1 MPQSSESEAL
11 VKKLVSYDEWQLHS
25 SGLLM
30 GYTCHPRAECTMS
43 LHELAPVHPN
53 LPKTIY
59 ALISHMNRTAGHCGA
74 DKHQVSATI
83 AMLRHGLISA
93 MNVRGEQSHYL
104 LVQNIIEQVNNPD
117 EVLLIGM
124 QAKVGSER
132 VDNEIVPFVL
142 STSWGN
148 TMHTKADLND
158 AYPGW
163 ETRWKVG
170 IELGLN
176 LEELNE
182 HMFKQPTHAGSSV
195 TATLP
200 ELD

>member
-1 MPQSSESEAL
+1 MTQISNSEAL
-11 VKKLVSYDEWQLHS
+11 LKQLVSYDEWQLRKP
-25 SGLLM
+25 GMLM
-30 GYTCHPRAECTMS
+30 GYTCHPPAEYFV
-43 LHELAPVHPN
+43 ELAELACVHQY
-53 LPKTIY
+53 LPKTVF
-59 ALISHMNRTAGHCGA
+59 ALISHMNRTAGYCGA
-74 DKHQVSATI
+74 DKHQMSATT
-83 AMLRHGLISA
+83 AMLRHGLISS

-104 LVQNIIEQVNNPD
+104 LVQNIVEQVNNPE

-124 QAKVGSER
+124 QAKLGSEW

-148 TMHTKADLND
+148 TMHTKADLNE

-170 IELGLN
+170 NEIGLN

-182 HMFKQPTHAGSSV
+182 HIFKQPIQSRTEISV
-195 TATLP
+195 NFP
-200 ELD
+200 ELG